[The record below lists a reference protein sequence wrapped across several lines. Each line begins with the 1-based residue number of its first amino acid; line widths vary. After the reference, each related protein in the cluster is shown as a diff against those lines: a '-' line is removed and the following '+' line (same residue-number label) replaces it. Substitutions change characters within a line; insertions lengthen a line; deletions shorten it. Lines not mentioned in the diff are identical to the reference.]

1 MPLNPTYSAGTVSVT
16 AGGTTV
22 TGNLTLWLAAGIR
35 EGDIFE
41 CRGLTATIASVDS
54 STSITLVRPWFGTT
68 VTGSEY
74 EIRYIADA
82 SRVIGAARAVVERF
96 EALQPVFDGAYASYA
111 NLLEIA
117 PTLSPTVRSVQAVV
131 EGGLAGWVRDVT
143 GTALGGGWK
152 AAGEVSPRS
161 FGGSLAAAHATGSPV
176 QYGDRLWPGDS
187 SVGYLNCFGVSKYR
201 TALQSRLQVGTT
213 GAPDPRPEPLTATIK
228 FTSADRAADPQ
239 AWTQGGYFGLIKRSG
254 SAYGSALT
262 GVARSDGG
270 SGDMIGVHG
279 RAQSS
284 ASGVGQLF
292 GGWFYASY
300 DGPTGLPPHLTGI
313 EVNVVNRGLDGSN
326 FPMPIVG
333 GNAES
338 RGICLVT
345 ADGGRWSQNAV
356 SVERMGG
363 TGGWLL
369 GFRVRADSI
378 VPSLTPGV
386 GRTCAFRVEGGLTSA
401 TSYGGI
407 SFEGAYFDYGLDF
420 SQLLQPFKDNAA
432 IRLRP
437 NDRIYFGD
445 DAANRYISRP
455 SGRNAINFNN
465 LSVEISGQ
473 QVLTARQPAIAN
485 AASGT
490 EAATINAVLAALRAH
505 GLINP

>member
-1 MPLNPTYSAGTVSVT
+1 MPLNPTYSDGTASVASGGTV
-16 AGGTTV
+16 V
-22 TGNLTLWLAAGIR
+22 TGNGTLWLAAGIR

-82 SRVIGAARAVVERF
+82 SRVIGAARTVVERF

-117 PTLSPTVRSVQAVV
+117 PTLSPTVRYVQAVV

-152 AAGEVSPRS
+152 AAGEVSARS
-161 FGGSLAAAHATGSPV
+161 FGGSLAAAHATGKPV
-176 QYGDRLWPGDS
+176 DYGDRLWPGDS
-187 SVGYLNCFGVSKYR
+187 SVGYLNCFGFSKYR
-201 TALQSRLQVGTT
+201 TALESRLQAGLAGSPV
-213 GAPDPRPEPLTATIK
+213 ADPRPVSATVK
-228 FTSADRAADPQ
+228 FTSADRANDPG
-239 AWTQGGYFGLIKRSG
+239 AWTQTGYYGLVKRSG
-254 SAYGSALT
+254 DAYGAALT
-262 GVARSDGG
+262 GYARSDGG
-270 SGDMIGVHG
+270 AGDMIGTHG
-279 RAQSS
+279 RAHSS
-284 ASGVGQLF
+284 VSGVGQLF
-292 GGWFYASY
+292 GMWAYASY
-300 DGPTGLPPHLTGI
+300 DGANGLPLHLTGMEI
-313 EVNVVNRGLDGSN
+313 NVVNRSGDSD
-326 FPMPIVG
+326 FAMPSVG
-333 GNAES
+333 GNAEA
-338 RGICLVT
+338 RGIALVT
-345 ADGGRWSQNAV
+345 ADGAKRAQIGV

-363 TGGWLL
+363 TAGWLL
-369 GFRVRADSI
+369 GMRVRADSI
-378 VPSLTPGV
+378 VPSLTPGA
-386 GRTCAFRVEGGLTSA
+386 GRTCAFRVEGGLSAA

-420 SQLLQPFKDNAA
+420 SQLSQPFKDNAA

-465 LSVEISGQ
+465 LALEISGQ
-473 QVLTARQPAIAN
+473 QVLTARQPAISN

>member
-1 MPLNPTYSAGTVSVT
+1 MALNPTYSVGTVSVSAGSAIVNGNGT
-16 AGGTTV
+16 LFVAGGLRAGDVFERDGLSV
-22 TGNLTLWLAAGIR
+22 TLAETPTSNTQLTL
-35 EGDIFE
+35 
-41 CRGLTATIASVDS
+41 VK
-54 STSITLVRPWFGTT
+54 PWPGA
-68 VTGSEY
+68 TGSGSY
-74 EIRYIADA
+74 EVRYTADA
-82 SRVIGAARAVVERF
+82 ARVIGAARTVVDRF

-111 NLLEIA
+111 SLLEIA
-117 PTLSPTVRSVQAVV
+117 PTLSPTVRYVQAVV

-161 FGGSLAAAHATGSPV
+161 FGGSLAAAHATGKPV
-176 QYGDRLWPGDS
+176 DYGDRLWPGDS
-187 SVGYLNCFGVSKYR
+187 SVGYMNCFGFSKYR
-201 TALQSRLQVGTT
+201 TALESRLQAGLAGSPV
-213 GAPDPRPEPLTATIK
+213 ADPRPVSATVK
-228 FTSADRAADPQ
+228 FTSADRADDPG
-239 AWTQGGYFGLIKRSG
+239 AWTQTGYYGLVKRSG
-254 SAYGSALT
+254 DAYGAALT
-262 GVARSDGG
+262 GYARSDGG
-270 SGDMIGVHG
+270 AGDMIGTHG
-279 RAQSS
+279 RAHSS
-284 ASGVGQLF
+284 VSGVGQLF
-292 GGWFYASY
+292 GMWAYASY
-300 DGPTGLPPHLTGI
+300 DGANGLPLHLTGMEI
-313 EVNVVNRGLDGSN
+313 NVVNRSGDSD
-326 FPMPIVG
+326 FAMPSVG
-333 GNAES
+333 GNAEA
-338 RGICLVT
+338 RGIALVT
-345 ADGGRWSQNAV
+345 ADGAKRAQIGV

-363 TGGWLL
+363 TAGWLL
-369 GFRVRADSI
+369 GMRVRADSI
-378 VPSLTPGV
+378 VPSLTPGA
-386 GRTCAFRVEGGLTSA
+386 GRTCAFRVEGGLSAA

-420 SQLLQPFKDNAA
+420 SQLTQPFKDNAA